1 MTSAIRMQ
9 EERVMSSLD
18 LKGTTIVAV
27 RKDGRIAIAGDGQ
40 VTGGQS
46 YVVKGNARKVR
57 RIYDGKVVIGFA
69 GTTAD
74 AITLYELFEQKLNAD
89 NGDLTRA
96 AVDLAK
102 QWRMDKQLRNLEAV
116 MLASDGRRMF
126 YISGTGDVLEPEED
140 CMAIGSGGN
149 YALAAA
155 KAYLDSK
162 VDLDAEEIARR
173 CIRIASTICVYT
185 NDNIICEVV
194 G

>member
-46 YVVKGNARKVR
+46 YVVKGNA
-57 RIYDGKVVIGFA
+57 
-69 GTTAD
+69 TAD